1 MNIALSDIGEKLNA
15 FRKTLGLSQKEVAVA
30 MGVHQTQIS
39 KFENGEG
46 SSVELLFQVLN
57 YYGTHYGIKY
67 VIADTFDIVTGS
79 AGDSLSSPYNSI
91 AVEKLSLLGE
101 EVNAQLVEV
110 KKLLSHASLT

>member
-46 SSVELLFQVLN
+46 SSVELLLQVLN
-57 YYGTHYGIKY
+57 YYGTNYNVRFIF
-67 VIADTFDIVTGS
+67 ADEFEIILS
-79 AGDSLSSPYNSI
+79 APGDVLTSPYNSI

-110 KKLLSHASLT
+110 KRLLSSSIA